1 MTHAHG
7 LCEPLR
13 EAMQPWQ
20 VLLAVLIYHCLEG
33 RGGGGESSLSQI
45 DYFCLKL
52 E

>member
-20 VLLAVLIYHCLEG
+20 VLLAVLIYHCLDG
-33 RGGGGESSLSQI
+33 SGGGGEQLTLTDRLFLS
-45 DYFCLKL
+45 
-52 E
+52 EA